1 MKRFAIEVLLP
12 VGFYLLLASA
22 MLYFSFTVLKPETK
36 TFTAKCPLFVGEV
49 TKQGD
54 KFYNKHG
61 KEIWLP
67 LKECYLEEK

>member
-1 MKRFAIEVLLP
+1 MKAFDYIAIIVFVIGCISALI
-12 VGFYLLLASA
+12 ASNEQ
-22 MLYFSFTVLKPETK
+22 ETK

>member
-1 MKRFAIEVLLP
+1 MRIFDIDVLIPAAFYFMISIVFLYLIASPPEV
-12 VGFYLLLASA
+12 
-22 MLYFSFTVLKPETK
+22 ETK

>member
-1 MKRFAIEVLLP
+1 MKRFAIEVLFP
-12 VGFYLLLASA
+12 FGIHCLLAYTF
-22 MLYFSFTVLKPETK
+22 LYFAFAGFKVETK
-36 TFTAKCPLFVGEV
+36 TFTAKCPLFVGTV